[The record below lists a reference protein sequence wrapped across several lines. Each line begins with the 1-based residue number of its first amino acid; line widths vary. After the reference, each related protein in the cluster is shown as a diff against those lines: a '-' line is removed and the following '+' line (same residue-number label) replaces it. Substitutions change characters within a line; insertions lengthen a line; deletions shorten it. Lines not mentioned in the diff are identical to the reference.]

1 MNKKGNL
8 VTTYCIYNCLLL
20 PDILIEHPPKM
31 VYRTTEISF
40 EEVLKT
46 DNYNYCDGYAATD
59 KKAAALFA
67 YSTDVYLRSV
77 NAITEDGILVNI
89 DCNSN
94 REST

>member
-1 MNKKGNL
+1 
-8 VTTYCIYNCLLL
+8 
-20 PDILIEHPPKM
+20 M

-89 DCNSN
+89 DGNSN
-94 REST
+94 RESAM

>member
-1 MNKKGNL
+1 
-8 VTTYCIYNCLLL
+8 
-20 PDILIEHPPKM
+20 M

-59 KKAAALFA
+59 KKATTLFA